1 MQQSENS
8 SRETIS
14 ATYYDRGYPPQAMNE
29 AFDVAIIGGG
39 PAGSSAGTLLAKAG
53 RRVVIFEKEKFPR
66 FSVGES
72 TLPAVLNTLERMGV
86 KEKIDNGGFLIKY
99 GGEIVSACGQRVRFY
114 FRNGFKAKRPTAYQV
129 LRSEFDKILLDHAA
143 ETGCDVRQQTPV
155 NAFEIDDDGVTL
167 SSGHGGQVVRA
178 KYVIDCSGRNC
189 LIGNRFQ
196 LKRPIPNLRKFS
208 LYAYYDDVRREDGP
222 DGTLTR
228 MVRTKDSWF
237 WMIPLRGKT
246 TSIGVVMDTE
256 KFRGLKMNPEEALAH
271 CIAEQ
276 PVVNESMENARRVTK
291 VYATGDFSY
300 RNKQLFGDRWLLA
313 GDAAGFI
320 DPVFSSGVYLAL
332 LSGEQAADALNLV
345 LDRPQQRA
353 RAFRYYERRISRV
366 LDIYLRWASAWYT
379 QEFVEVFLYPKEIF
393 ELVPTVSAVLSGNE
407 IRDFGIRWRLCI
419 FHMLVALQKRT
430 SKIAPKLTLTPK
442 TT

>member
-1 MQQSENS
+1 
-8 SRETIS
+8 
-14 ATYYDRGYPPQAMNE
+14 MNE

-72 TLPAVLNTLERMGV
+72 TLPATLNILERMGV
-86 KEKIDNGGFLIKY
+86 REKIDQGGFLIKY
-99 GGEIVSACGQRVRFY
+99 GGEVVSACGQRVRFY
-114 FRNGFKAKRPTAYQV
+114 FRNGLNAKRPTAYQV
-129 LRSEFDKILLDHAA
+129 LRSEFDRILLDHAA

-155 NAFEIDDDGVTL
+155 NSFEFDDDGVTL
-167 SSGHGGQVVRA
+167 YSENGINGVRA
-178 KYVIDCSGRNC
+178 KYVIDCSGRKC

-196 LKRPIPNLRKFS
+196 LKRPFPHLRKFS

-237 WMIPLRGKT
+237 WMIPLSGNT

-256 KFRGLKMNPEEALAH
+256 KFRSMKMSPEGALAH

-276 PVVNESMENARRVTK
+276 PVVNEWMEKARRVTD

-345 LDRPQQRA
+345 LDRPQNRA
-353 RAFRYYERRISRV
+353 KAFRHYERRIFRV

-419 FHMLVALQKRT
+419 FQMLVALQKRT

-442 TT
+442 AT